1 MHFLNNWIKQTLIA
15 YKFAQNSKI
24 MEFQNYWYIIILFV
38 VAVSAFLIVFKK
50 PGTFLTELKYMIPA
64 IIFSGTVFIMLNIR
78 FLKSGIISYNSAFL
92 SGARLLNLPV
102 EEWLFLLVISL
113 LSFAIYQQVKIKF
126 DNFEKPKLFL
136 AVSLVLLVVFGLVA
150 WFSRSKPVT
159 FFIFF
164 LLTVYLGYTI
174 FRNRFKQHITKFYIA
189 LLISVIPFF
198 LFKGILNSL
207 PVILYDNMYNLG
219 IQIYGVPV
227 EDFGYFFLLML
238 MNITIFEYLRGSRI
252 Y

>member
-1 MHFLNNWIKQTLIA
+1 
-15 YKFAQNSKI
+15 
-24 MEFQNYWYIIILFV
+24 MEFQNFLYFLILFV
-38 VAVSAFLIVFKK
+38 VAASTILITIKRSGNFFV
-50 PGTFLTELKYMIPA
+50 ELKYMLPA
-64 IIFSGTVFIMLNIR
+64 IIFSGAIFVMLNIR
-78 FLKSGIISYNSAFL
+78 FLKSGIISFNPVFL
-92 SGARLLNLPV
+92 SGISLLNLPI

-126 DNFEKPKLFL
+126 DHFEKPNLFL
-136 AVSLVLLVVFGLVA
+136 GISLALIVVFGLIT
-150 WFSRSKPVT
+150 WFSRPKPVT

-164 LLTVYLGYTI
+164 LLAIYLGYTI
-174 FRNRFKQHITKFYIA
+174 FRNRFKHHLTKFYIA
-189 LLISVIPFF
+189 LIISFVPFF

-207 PVILYDNMYNLG
+207 PVVLYNNEYNLG

-238 MNITIFEYLRGSRI
+238 INITIFEYLRDRRL